1 MDFVDIGYVARPH
14 GIRGDLRVVLYNP
27 ESALLAEVR
36 SVRIGAE
43 LYEIATA
50 RAVQGAFLLHL
61 VDLDDR
67 NEAELLRGQVVS
79 VPRSLIP
86 LDDGEVLLADLLGCE
101 AVLPDGSSY
110 GTIEAVEPGA
120 QDRLVIRQGDIER
133 LLPLVPEFVGA
144 VDLAAGRVVVTP
156 PEGLP
161 EAPAAQASVAQR
173 RAVARPDNE
182 ATKGKPRGARNAGK
196 RRGR

>member
-1 MDFVDIGYVARPH
+1 MDFVDIGYVARAH
-14 GIRGDLRVVLYNP
+14 GIRGDLRVILHNP
-27 ESALLAEVR
+27 ESALLTQVQ
-36 SVRIGAE
+36 SVRIGSE
-43 LYEIATA
+43 IHEIAAA
-50 RAVQGAFLLHL
+50 RAVQGAFLLRL

-67 NEAELLRGQVVS
+67 DQAELLRGQVVS
-79 VPRSLIP
+79 VARSLIP
-86 LDDGEVLLADLLGCE
+86 LEDGEMLLADLLGCE

-110 GTIEAVEPGA
+110 GTIEAVEPGP
-120 QDRLVIRQGDIER
+120 QDRLVIRQGNIER

-161 EAPAAQASVAQR
+161 EAPAAG
-173 RAVARPDNE
+173 E
-182 ATKGKPRGARNAGK
+182 

>member
-1 MDFVDIGYVARPH
+1 MDFVDIGYVARAH
-14 GIRGDLRVVLYNP
+14 GIRGDLRVILYNP
-27 ESALLAEVR
+27 ESALLTEVR
-36 SVRIGAE
+36 SVRIGAKR
-43 LYEIATA
+43 YEIATA

-67 NEAELLRGQVVS
+67 DQAELLRGQVVS

-86 LDDGEVLLADLLGCE
+86 LEDGEVLLADLIGCE
-101 AVLPDGSSY
+101 AILPDGSSY
-110 GTIEAVEPGA
+110 GTIEAVEPGP

-144 VDLAAGRVVVTP
+144 VDLAAGRVMVTP

-161 EAPAAQASVAQR
+161 EAPAAASGEPR
-173 RAVARPDNE
+173 
-182 ATKGKPRGARNAGK
+182 KPRDGEK
-196 RRGR
+196 RR